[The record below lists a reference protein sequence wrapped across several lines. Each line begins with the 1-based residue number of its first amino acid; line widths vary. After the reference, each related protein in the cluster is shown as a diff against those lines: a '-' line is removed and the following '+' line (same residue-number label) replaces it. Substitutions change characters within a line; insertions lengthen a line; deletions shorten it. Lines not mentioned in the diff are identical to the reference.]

1 MPISAE
7 ELQYNQLRD
16 RYLLDKTSLSNEEVD
31 RLRNLSRLK
40 KSEEKLPAIE
50 SSASLTEDSPLA
62 FAGISAKW
70 VT

>member
-16 RYLLDKTSLSNEEVD
+16 RYLLDKKSLSNEEVD

-50 SSASLTEDSPLA
+50 SSVSLTEDSPLA